1 MEIDQSTYHF
11 AGFDVVVA
19 VVVYVVVVV
28 ALVAPVADVATVVVT
43 MPPLSSL
50 IHIFEGMA
58 EASLGGGAV
67 LHVWNGKSIWINI
80 SFLDIQIR
88 N

>member
-1 MEIDQSTYHF
+1 LEIDQSTYHF

-19 VVVYVVVVV
+19 VVVNVVVVV

-50 IHIFEGMA
+50 IHIFDGMA
-58 EASLGGGAV
+58 ETS
-67 LHVWNGKSIWINI
+67 
-80 SFLDIQIR
+80 
-88 N
+88 